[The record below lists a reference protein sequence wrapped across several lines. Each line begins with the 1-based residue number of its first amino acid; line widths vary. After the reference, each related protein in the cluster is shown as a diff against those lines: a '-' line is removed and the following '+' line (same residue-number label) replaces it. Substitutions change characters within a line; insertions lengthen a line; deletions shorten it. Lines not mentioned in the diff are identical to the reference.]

1 MLVSRYSSETWKS
14 RNNLMQAENELI
26 MVSKKLNGKI
36 QPGPAPL
43 FSPQLYKKIYNLNR
57 IKIKII
63 IKIKYIIIIKLII
76 LYYYI
81 KSHFLIILILFS
93 AALLPLYMS

>member
-63 IKIKYIIIIKLII
+63 IKIKYIIIIKLIN
-76 LYYYI
+76 YI
-81 KSHFLIILILFS
+81 IILNPIF
-93 AALLPLYMS
+93 

>member
-1 MLVSRYSSETWKS
+1 MRVKKNCTSIMLVSRYSSETWKS

-43 FSPQLYKKIYNLNR
+43 FSPQLYKNIYTLNR
-57 IKIKII
+57 IKIKNYNKNQI
-63 IKIKYIIIIKLII
+63 
-76 LYYYI
+76 YYNY
-81 KSHFLIILILFS
+81 
-93 AALLPLYMS
+93 